1 MKRENERGMRR
12 WRIKYLGKLRALC
25 VPAFQRSKMEYRFGR
40 AGETAT
46 TLKEICIRRES
57 YNVPQ
62 FRSMSYPAHTCIPLV
77 YNDRN
82 SDIDLTTTSIEK
94 IIAPTLQEVRSR
106 CRIRVQ
112 GLGQLN
118 DSHASHLP
126 AVGILKSRAP
136 RHIAIF
142 CVVREV

>member
-1 MKRENERGMRR
+1 MIGGECKAANDMNGGNE
-12 WRIKYLGKLRALC
+12 LRSRLHIFSH
-25 VPAFQRSKMEYRFGR
+25 PPNPLFK
-40 AGETAT
+40 
-46 TLKEICIRRES
+46 ICIRRES

-62 FRSMSYPAHTCIPLV
+62 FRSMSQPAHTCIPLV

-82 SDIDLTTTSIEK
+82 SDIYLTTTSIER
-94 IIAPTLQEVRSR
+94 IMAPTLQEVRSR

-126 AVGILKSRAP
+126 AMGILESRALSLAASC
-136 RHIAIF
+136 R
-142 CVVREV
+142 VVGEV